1 MIQIAL
7 NLNFLSQKLT
17 IIDFD
22 FFWELKNYFK
32 IV

>member
-22 FFWELKNYFK
+22 FFWKLKNYFK